1 MKIEIAYEKGRTMKG
16 NNRGVLIIAM
26 IILIGIVTTFFTMP
40 YFKKIN
46 SDFEWKDN
54 AVSKREEVLLGFIN
68 TKLMNDNHG
77 IKTNYND
84 STSEGDITKG
94 YSILSESQGMML
106 LYYIDRDRKGEFDEI
121 LSYIKDNMLLKSG
134 VVSWRIDGSEASKTS
149 ASIDDLRIVKALL
162 LASERWKD
170 NSYRSVAFKI
180 SKGIKKELLD
190 NDLLADFNDGD
201 EKSIKTTICYL
212 DLPAFKILSN
222 LDNEYKPIY
231 KKSLEL
237 MERAYLG
244 YNVPLYTK
252 DYIRSTD
259 SFDQDDVDMLLSSI
273 VLLNRVET
281 GEDVARSVEW
291 IKDKFAKD
299 GGIFS
304 TYDRNTGA
312 TTSKIE
318 STSIYANLFKIAE
331 KIQDEKLYNIC
342 KDKLYGYQIIDEKS
356 ELYGAYG
363 NPKTQEVY
371 SFDNLNALLAWR
383 KFSNNN

>member
-1 MKIEIAYEKGRTMKG
+1 MRK
-16 NNRGVLIIAM
+16 NNRGILIISI
-26 IILIGIVTTFFTMP
+26 IILVGIVTTFFAMP

-46 SDFEWKDN
+46 SNFEWKDN

-68 TKLMNDNHG
+68 TKLMDNNG
-77 IKTNYND
+77 IKTNYKD

-94 YSILSESQGMML
+94 HSILSESQGMML

-121 LSYIKDNMLLKSG
+121 LSYIKNKMLLKNG
-134 VVSWRIDGSEASKTS
+134 VVSWRIDGGEASETS
-149 ASIDDLRIVKALL
+149 SAIDDLRIVKALL
-162 LASERWKD
+162 LACERWD
-170 NSYRSVAFKI
+170 DISYRTLAFKI

-190 NDLLADFNDGD
+190 NNLLADFNDGN

-212 DLPAFKILSN
+212 DLPAFEILSN

-231 KKSLEL
+231 KRSLEL
-237 MERAYLG
+237 IEKAYLG

-259 SFDQDDVDMLLSSI
+259 SFDDDDVDMLLSSI
-273 VLLNRVET
+273 VILNRVET

-291 IKDKFAKD
+291 IKDKYLKD

-312 TTSKIE
+312 VTSKTE
-318 STSIYANLFKIAE
+318 STSIYANLFQIAE
-331 KIQDEKLYNIC
+331 KLKDKRLYDIC
-342 KDKLYGYQIIDEKS
+342 KDKLFGYQIMDDKS
-356 ELYGAYG
+356 EIYGAYG
-363 NPKTQEVY
+363 DTTTKGVY

-383 KFSNNN
+383 KFSDNNQNL